1 MPLNTLSHSPPA
13 TPASWVLTPL
23 SVALLLLA
31 FGLVWSGSYALTAF
45 SPGTDNI
52 EQLVWVRS
60 LEWGYYKHPP
70 LTTWLLGAAAAVF
83 GPSVGLTYV
92 LGTLVTLAALG
103 LFWALLRSLRGAPYA
118 TLATLA
124 ALCIT
129 FYNGRLYYFNH
140 NVVLTL
146 WVACAVVLT
155 WRVTQRPQI
164 STWVLLGL
172 VSGLGLLTKYQF
184 VLALAAMGL
193 WWLHLRG
200 WRHPI
205 HRQGALWAAVCT
217 LAVCAPHFH
226 WLQTQGWMPFAYA
239 RSASLGAALEGAQRV
254 GVALEF
260 TLDWWLNRALPAW
273 LLLWCALGWRRS
285 APSPNDAATPAR
297 PGDESQVRAFLL
309 CWAVVPWACMVV
321 LGLGWGVAL
330 EPHWGTPFALWTVA
344 GVLELL
350 RRWRPL
356 GRAPQLRRAWLAFAV
371 IQTLL
376 LAQFLAASPVGLPN
390 YKASHQNRF
399 PAQHLAQQ
407 IAPAARQALGG
418 PIDILV
424 GPQFLAGNIA
434 VHLPE
439 QPRVLVDGHLRYS
452 PWIQAEELA
461 TARVLEV
468 APLPP
473 PEQLQPGGW
482 QVYQHWAW
490 RPWQAPAPQ

>member
-1 MPLNTLSHSPPA
+1 MPLNTLSHSPSA

-205 HRQGALWAAVCT
+205 HRQGALWAAVCA

-260 TLDWWLNRALPAW
+260 TLDWWLN
-273 LLLWCALGWRRS
+273 
-285 APSPNDAATPAR
+285 PSHYTQV
-297 PGDESQVRAFLL
+297 PGF
-309 CWAVVPWACMVV
+309 
-321 LGLGWGVAL
+321 
-330 EPHWGTPFALWTVA
+330 
-344 GVLELL
+344 
-350 RRWRPL
+350 
-356 GRAPQLRRAWLAFAV
+356 
-371 IQTLL
+371 
-376 LAQFLAASPVGLPN
+376 
-390 YKASHQNRF
+390 
-399 PAQHLAQQ
+399 
-407 IAPAARQALGG
+407 
-418 PIDILV
+418 
-424 GPQFLAGNIA
+424 
-434 VHLPE
+434 
-439 QPRVLVDGHLRYS
+439 
-452 PWIQAEELA
+452 
-461 TARVLEV
+461 
-468 APLPP
+468 
-473 PEQLQPGGW
+473 
-482 QVYQHWAW
+482 
-490 RPWQAPAPQ
+490 

>member
-1 MPLNTLSHSPPA
+1 MGKRRQGAGGRILECAACGRRPLVRGRSTCLPMPLNTLSHSPSV

-155 WRVTQRPQI
+155 WRVTQRPRVA
-164 STWVLLGL
+164 TWVVLGL

-184 VLALAAMGL
+184 VLALAAIGL
-193 WWLHLRG
+193 WWLH
-200 WRHPI
+200 
-205 HRQGALWAAVCT
+205 
-217 LAVCAPHFH
+217 
-226 WLQTQGWMPFAYA
+226 
-239 RSASLGAALEGAQRV
+239 
-254 GVALEF
+254 
-260 TLDWWLNRALPAW
+260 
-273 LLLWCALGWRRS
+273 
-285 APSPNDAATPAR
+285 
-297 PGDESQVRAFLL
+297 
-309 CWAVVPWACMVV
+309 
-321 LGLGWGVAL
+321 
-330 EPHWGTPFALWTVA
+330 
-344 GVLELL
+344 
-350 RRWRPL
+350 
-356 GRAPQLRRAWLAFAV
+356 
-371 IQTLL
+371 
-376 LAQFLAASPVGLPN
+376 
-390 YKASHQNRF
+390 
-399 PAQHLAQQ
+399 
-407 IAPAARQALGG
+407 
-418 PIDILV
+418 
-424 GPQFLAGNIA
+424 
-434 VHLPE
+434 
-439 QPRVLVDGHLRYS
+439 
-452 PWIQAEELA
+452 
-461 TARVLEV
+461 
-468 APLPP
+468 
-473 PEQLQPGGW
+473 
-482 QVYQHWAW
+482 
-490 RPWQAPAPQ
+490 